1 MDFYYIL
8 ENWNS
13 ELVAYFADLKYK
25 IQDMFLGALITLGKK
40 KSTKEIQK
48 KSLEDGG
55 GGITIG

>member
-1 MDFYYIL
+1 
-8 ENWNS
+8 
-13 ELVAYFADLKYK
+13 
-25 IQDMFLGALITLGKK
+25 MFLGALITLGKK